1 MNGNLP
7 VPAEFDASGVF
18 ETCRVKGGRV
28 LRLEEHLQR
37 LQASL
42 KTVGIPLTH
51 TLSPEGRGQ
60 GEGLK
65 RALQEAAKGLKE
77 GYIRIAVR
85 RRGHPRVLVHRQ
97 EKVPYSKKR
106 ASSGVVLRTVP
117 SRWPAGET
125 GWAQVKSSERLSGVL
140 ARMEAPEAAEVL
152 RLGPH
157 GYVTEGMVSN
167 LFFVRQGT
175 LVTAPAWLGVLEGV
189 TRSRVIRSA
198 RKLRLAVR
206 EIPFSRHDL
215 FNAEEAFLTN
225 VLMGILPVR
234 QVDGRRIGE
243 KTPGP
248 ITRKLMKI
256 LDRYD
261 VPRRLQVRRTEAGR

>member
-1 MNGNLP
+1 MRSSSP
-7 VPAEFDASGVF
+7 VPEAFDASGVF
-18 ETCRVKGGRV
+18 ETCRVQSGRV

-42 KTVGIPLTH
+42 KTVNIGTAGYRNG
-51 TLSPEGRGQ
+51 TRYRG
-60 GEGLK
+60 L
-65 RALQEAAKGLKE
+65 LQAAAREMKE
-77 GYIRIAVR
+77 GYLRIAVR
-85 RRGHPRVLVHRQ
+85 RRGAPRVLIHRSPSL
-97 EKVPYSKKR
+97 PYSEKQLSEGI
-106 ASSGVVLRTVP
+106 ALRTVP

-157 GYVTEGMVSN
+157 GYVTEGTVSN
-167 LFFVRQGT
+167 LFFIRGGE
-175 LVTAPAWLGVLEGV
+175 LVTAPAWAGILEGV
-189 TRSRVIRSA
+189 TRSRVIRA
-198 RKLRLAVR
+198 AGKLRLAVR
-206 EIPFSRHDL
+206 EIPFTRHDL

-234 QVDGRRIGE
+234 QVDGRRVGE

-248 ITRKLMKI
+248 VTRKLMREI
-256 LDRYD
+256 R
-261 VPRRLQVRRTEAGR
+261 